1 MSTAS
6 TSATSVGGQPGEAHI
21 VPARP
26 DEPGV
31 PFPHVAE
38 DAYDAELESLAF
50 ERRRVGQRALDFV
63 RLLSIVASALLVV
76 ALRHDLRWALA
87 PRAVVELSSN
97 ASQAELAAASH
108 RLVAL
113 KGIPGGVGA
122 VDYRRPIQGG
132 LYRLAPLVDRPDVYA
147 ELRLPD
153 GVDPARFVPPTS
165 LEGRLV
171 PLEQGGVRFGNA
183 RALIEGATG
192 RPVPAPAYLLEVG
205 ARPSLGAP
213 AAVLGLVALLVCTVQ
228 SLSLLAR
235 VRRGGRAPQP
245 QPVD

>member
-6 TSATSVGGQPGEAHI
+6 TSAASVSAAGPVGEEAHV

-26 DEPGV
+26 DEPGI

-38 DAYDAELESLAF
+38 DAYDAELESLAA

-87 PRAVVELSSN
+87 PSAVVELPAN
-97 ASQAELAAASH
+97 ASPAELAAASH
-108 RLVAL
+108 RQVAL

-132 LYRLAPLVDRPDVYA
+132 LYRLAPLVDRPEVYA
-147 ELRLPD
+147 ELRLPN
-153 GVDPARFVPPTS
+153 GADPARFVPPTS

-171 PLEQGGVRFGNA
+171 PLEQGGVRFGDA

-192 RPVPAPAYLLEVG
+192 RAAPAPAYLLEVG

-213 AAVLGLVALLVCTVQ
+213 AAVLGMVALLVCAVQ
-228 SLSLLAR
+228 SASLLGRLAR
-235 VRRGGRAPQP
+235 LRRGRAG
-245 QPVD
+245 